1 MNITQLRYFHA
12 VCTYHSLSNAAEYL
26 HISQPSLSNSIKE
39 LEQEFGVVLFH
50 RHHRGMTLTAEG
62 EALFHSSLEIL
73 RGVDH
78 AEALMRGLGK
88 ERKRLRLGVPPMIG
102 SMILPKIYRT
112 FTAQNPDVALEI
124 TEGGRQELMQRLRE
138 ERVDM
143 VFLSHS
149 TPLDRAF
156 STLKLARLPI
166 VCCTTKNS
174 PLSKLSSVRPEDVS
188 QTPLVLF
195 ENSFFQT
202 EKIRKWFADGG
213 VSPKVVLQTEQLS
226 TMLSII
232 SSDIAAGFMFR
243 QLADSNAKLIT
254 IPTEEP
260 LWADVSLVWKKD
272 SYVSDG
278 MKLFTQYVKNQNP
291 LTDED
296 I

>member
-78 AEALMRGLGK
+78 AESLMRGLGK

-124 TEGGRQELMQRLRE
+124 IEGGRQELMQRLRE

-149 TPLDRAF
+149 APLDRAF

-174 PLSKLSSVRPEDVS
+174 PLSKLSSVKPEDVS

-202 EKIRKWFADGG
+202 EK
-213 VSPKVVLQTEQLS
+213 E
-226 TMLSII
+226 M
-232 SSDIAAGFMFR
+232 
-243 QLADSNAKLIT
+243 
-254 IPTEEP
+254 
-260 LWADVSLVWKKD
+260 
-272 SYVSDG
+272 
-278 MKLFTQYVKNQNP
+278 
-291 LTDED
+291 
-296 I
+296 